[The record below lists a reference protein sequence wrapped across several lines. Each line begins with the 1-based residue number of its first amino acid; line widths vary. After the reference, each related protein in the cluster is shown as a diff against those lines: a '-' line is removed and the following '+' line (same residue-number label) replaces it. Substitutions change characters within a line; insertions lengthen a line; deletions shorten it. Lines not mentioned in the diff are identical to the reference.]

1 MDSRSLRKTFLEF
14 FAERG
19 HVVVPSSS
27 LVPDDPT
34 LLLTNAGMVQ
44 FKPYFLG
51 QKAPAYA
58 RAASVQKCFRAVDLE
73 GVGKTSRHLTFF
85 EMLGNFSFG
94 DYFKADAC
102 RWAWE
107 LVTTHL
113 GLAPERLWATVFET
127 DDEAAGIW
135 ESEVGVPPDRILR
148 RGREDNFWDM
158 GVAGPCGPCSELLYD
173 RGESFGRPY
182 AGDGGID
189 GERYLEIWNLVF
201 MQHIQND
208 LREIIGDL
216 PTQNVDTGAGLER
229 IAAILQGVPSA
240 FETDTLAPLLGAA
253 EEVIGARYGT
263 DDRTDISLR
272 ILADHPRA
280 MTMLIA
286 DGVLPSNEWRGY
298 VLRRLIRRAV
308 RHARLAGMQRPI
320 LRRLAEAAI
329 ELFADVYEEV
339 GRNRELILAVAEREE
354 SRFDATLR
362 RGLSILETEIA
373 GTLARGDKRL
383 GGDVAFELH
392 DTYGFPLDLTTE
404 IAREESLSVDVPA
417 FESLMVR
424 QRERARAAR
433 PAGAEEVPEAEV
445 LRRIRSEAGEAS
457 FVGYDRLAGE
467 GTITGL
473 VRDLEGVP
481 VLQEGEEGE
490 LMVDRTPFYPEGGG
504 QIGDRGEIRTATG
517 RFRVA
522 DTRWGIPGVIVQR
535 GRVIAGEIRVGQEA
549 EGVVDPAH
557 RDGVQRSHTATHMLH
572 WGLRDA
578 LGEHARQQ
586 GSLVEPGR
594 LRFDFSHFEAVSK
607 DLLAQIEEEINARVL
622 VDDAV
627 RAFETTYDHATSLG
641 AMALFGEK
649 YGDYVRVVEVGDYS
663 RELCGGTH
671 VGQTGQVG
679 VIKVLGESSI
689 GAGIRRIE
697 CYTGAAGLSFLNAQ
711 AERLRQ
717 VAEMLKTDP
726 ERVVERLERTLETI
740 RELEAE
746 LSRHQAAQM
755 AEEVRQILAS
765 DATASV
771 AGSRIVSLRRD
782 GRPMD
787 ELRKLALAI
796 RERLGSGVVLAASAR
811 DGRANLVIAASSD
824 LVERGLSAR
833 TLLSQAAARLGGGA
847 GGKPDLAMGGGARDS
862 EIGAALD
869 EAVRATEAA
878 LSH

>member
-1 MDSRSLRKTFLEF
+1 MDSRNLRKTFLEF

-51 QKAPAYA
+51 RKAPAFA
-58 RAASVQKCFRAVDLE
+58 RAATVQKCFRAVDLE

-94 DYFKADAC
+94 DYFKTDAC

-107 LVTTHL
+107 LVTIHL
-113 GLAPERLWATVFET
+113 SLAPERLWVTVFET
-127 DDEAAGIW
+127 DDEAAEIW
-135 ESEVGVPPDRILR
+135 EKEVGVPPERILR

-182 AGDGGID
+182 EGDGEID
-189 GERYLEIWNLVF
+189 DERYLEVWNLVF
-201 MQHIQND
+201 MQHLQND
-208 LREIIGDL
+208 RGEIVGDL

-229 IAAILQGVPSA
+229 IAAILQGVPST

-253 EEVIGARYGT
+253 EEVIGTEYGT
-263 DDRTDISLR
+263 DDRSDISLR

-308 RHARLAGMQRPI
+308 RHARLAGLERPV

-354 SRFDATLR
+354 ARFDATLR

-373 GTLARGDKRL
+373 GTLARGETRL

-392 DTYGFPLDLTTE
+392 DTYGFPLDLTLE
-404 IAREESLSVDVPA
+404 IAREDSLSVDVPA
-417 FESLMVR
+417 FEALMVA
-424 QRERARAAR
+424 QRERARAAGR
-433 PAGAEEVPEAEV
+433 AATAEVPGAEL
-445 LRRIRSEAGEAS
+445 LRRLRSEAGESS
-457 FVGYDRLAGE
+457 FVGYDRLHEE
-467 GTITGL
+467 GTIIGL
-473 VRDLEGVP
+473 IRDLEGVP
-481 VLQEGEEGE
+481 VLQEGREGE
-490 LMVDRTPFYPEGGG
+490 VAVDRTPFYPEGGG
-504 QIGDRGEIRTATG
+504 QVGDRGELRTATG
-517 RFRVA
+517 RFRVS

-535 GRVIAGEIRVGQEA
+535 GRVIAGEILLGQEVEA
-549 EGVVDPAH
+549 TVDPTH
-557 RDGVQRSHTATHMLH
+557 RDDVRRSHTATHMLH
-572 WGLRDA
+572 WGLRDT

-607 DLLAQIEEEINARVL
+607 DLMGQIEEEINARVL
-622 VDDAV
+622 VNDAV
-627 RAFETTYDHATSLG
+627 RAFETTYDHAVSLG

-671 VGQTGQVG
+671 VSQTGQVG
-679 VIKVLGESSI
+679 VIKILGESSI

-697 CYTGAAGLSFLNAQ
+697 CYTGAAGLSFLNTQ
-711 AERLRQ
+711 AARLRQ
-717 VAEMLKTDP
+717 IAEMLKTDP
-726 ERVVERLERTLETI
+726 ERVVERLERTLETT

-746 LSRHQAAQM
+746 LGRQRAAGV
-755 AEEVRQILAS
+755 AEEARQILAS
-765 DATASV
+765 KATASV

-782 GRPMD
+782 GRPMN
-787 ELRKLALAI
+787 ELRKLAVAI
-796 RERLGSGVVLAASAR
+796 RERLDSGVVLVASAQ
-811 DGRANLVIAASSD
+811 DERASLVVAVSSD

-833 TLLSQAAARLGGGA
+833 TLLSQAAAHLGGGA
-847 GGKPDLAMGGGARDS
+847 GGKPDLAMGGGPQAG
-862 EIGAALD
+862 EIGGALD

-878 LSH
+878 LSR